1 MIFQGGQMQLPAPT
15 AIQAIQAI
23 LAPALGISAVGL
35 LLLGLM
41 NRYSG
46 FVARIRLLND
56 EKRILTRKLADNKE
70 GLPYTDNVRY
80 MSIKKQTD
88 ELLVRSGLIRN
99 SILSLQSSV
108 GLFVLASLAI
118 GLNLFARIEALD
130 ISALLIFM
138 AGMVGVLAGIVFAA
152 REVYRSFKIVLIE
165 VRAEE

>member
-1 MIFQGGQMQLPAPT
+1 MHVISVT
-15 AIQAIQAI
+15 AIQAVQAI

-56 EKRILTRKLADNKE
+56 EKRVLVRRLAEAKE
-70 GLPYTDNVRY
+70 GLPFTDNLRY

-88 ELLVRSGLIRN
+88 ELLVRSSLIRN
-99 SILSLQSSV
+99 SILSLQTAV
-108 GLFVLASLAI
+108 GMFVLTSLAI
-118 GLNLFARIEALD
+118 GLNLFVGIDAVDVIAL
-130 ISALLIFM
+130 IVFM
-138 AGMVGVLAGIVFAA
+138 AGMAGVLVGIIFAA